1 VSLSGLTARSR
12 LRGQN
17 VTYSRSSAAVTAA
30 RAMRLGRTRTG
41 LALVALIVA
50 VAVFGPL
57 VAPHSATALV
67 GAPFENSAPGLPFG
81 TDYLGRDVLSRF
93 LDGGQTLLILSV
105 LATLLG
111 VGTGAVIGVTA
122 AYSRGVVDD
131 VLMRCSDVV
140 LAFPQI
146 MLILML
152 VTMAGSHSW
161 LLVLTVAA
169 GHAPQT
175 ARVIRGAALTV
186 IDREFV
192 QHSAA
197 VGQPTWRLLAFDVLP
212 NVSSPLM
219 VELGLRM
226 TYSIA
231 LIAGASFLGFGI
243 QPPAADWGLMINENQ
258 VGLATAPWGVAL
270 PVIAI
275 ALLTVGT
282 NLVTDGI
289 AQAAVGIGE

>member
-1 VSLSGLTARSR
+1 MSLTGLTARSR
-12 LRGQN
+12 ARRN
-17 VTYSRSSAAVTAA
+17 VIYSRSSAGITAA
-30 RAMRLGRTRTG
+30 RALRLGRTRSG
-41 LALVALIVA
+41 LALVTLIVA
-50 VAVFGPL
+50 IAVFGPL

-67 GAPFENSAPGLPFG
+67 GAPFENSGPGLPFG

-93 LDGGQTLLILSV
+93 LDGGQTLLVLSV

-122 AYSRGVVDD
+122 AYRRGVVDE

-152 VTMAGSHSW
+152 VTMVGSHPW
-161 LLVLTVAA
+161 LLVVTVAA

-192 QHSAA
+192 QHSVA
-197 VGQPTWRLLAFDVLP
+197 VGQRTWRLLAFDVLP

-231 LIAGASFLGFGI
+231 LIAGASFLGFGV

-275 ALLTVGT
+275 ALLTLGT

-289 AQAAVGIGE
+289 AQAAVGIEE